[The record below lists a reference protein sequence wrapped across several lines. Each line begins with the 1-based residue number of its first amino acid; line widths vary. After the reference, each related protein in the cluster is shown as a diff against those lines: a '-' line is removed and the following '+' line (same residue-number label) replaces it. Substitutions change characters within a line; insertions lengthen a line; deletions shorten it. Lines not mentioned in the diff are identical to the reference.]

1 MTAIKAHD
9 MHDRDLLAQSDADRG
24 QLIQQDGALGKRTFA
39 PILEQLK
46 SWASRPLVAL
56 PLLAIVAALLEI
68 FVFNSWAWFDR
79 DAFPRQVVEMPSS
92 QGFAISPSQRVL
104 TIDNIDL
111 PIHNVYLEL
120 SSAQPQLVTVHVLF
134 KSPSSKESFAPS
146 TAFHLNAGG
155 EFSERIVHFHAY
167 KGRIFGLQL
176 AITPSTNAPLYL
188 SKLVFNEDE
197 PLRFS
202 LLRFVLLCAVLMG
215 GYGVFAQRWYCLRF
229 DRSLRAHRWLEHGVM
244 AVAVL
249 WCVLLAGIQLYALQ
263 SPNATFLLG
272 AARGLNHS
280 AEESAGLVSSLQYL
294 IGVNAALAVLTT
306 ICVLSAARAMLAYF
320 SAANTTNTKG
330 PNLLLYLLGQIAVV
344 AASLVFYQQM
354 AFVSAE
360 HDALLCQLGIALV
373 VLGAYRSAM
382 SSVHTPAA
390 GTAVTHVSWRLGLS
404 LSALAIG
411 LVLVAWCRLWAV
423 LLLVALTAPLWWPVL
438 RTVLY
443 KRVSCLRGQTNDH
456 AGAAVE
462 NEIGKLSV
470 SSVLMAMAFCVVALG
485 LGLLLSQ
492 VLHVS
497 VDSVMQT
504 TGAGAV
510 AAAAGLSVVE
520 RTPLMLEQWWNVSH
534 ISNALYYYVFESL
547 TYFKLFPWVAP
558 NTTAYFSHGEPVVL
572 FERVSLMAMPLCWGL
587 FLCLFPWRRLVHG
600 TAFGDAKS
608 LLSVVTL
615 GRTSVLALLLVS
627 YGTYISAGVGVN
639 WEAPLLLAGALA
651 AWILVLTLV
660 PVPEHESSLSPV
672 GGALYALSCFFLLK
686 TIFIGLVI
694 GFAYSSS
701 LFSGSVLWQL
711 YPDLLLKVGFFFDSF
726 NF

>member
-24 QLIQQDGALGKRTFA
+24 QLIQQYGALGKRTFA

-360 HDALLCQLGIALV
+360 HDALLCQLGMALV

-382 SSVHTPAA
+382 SITPVSGA
-390 GTAVTHVSWRLGLS
+390 AVTQVSWRFGLN
-404 LSALAIG
+404 LCVLAIG
-411 LVLVAWCRLWAV
+411 LVLVAWCRLWTV
-423 LLLVALTAPLWWPVL
+423 VLLVALTSPLWWPVF
-438 RTVLY
+438 RTMLY
-443 KRVSCLRGQTNDH
+443 SRLALLRGQTTDQAIESESGKV
-456 AGAAVE
+456 AGVA
-462 NEIGKLSV
+462 V
-470 SSVLMAMAFCVVALG
+470 SSVLLVGAVCIIALG

-492 VLHVS
+492 LLHIS
-497 VDSVMQT
+497 ADAVMQT
-504 TGAGAV
+504 AGAGAV
-510 AAAAGLSVVE
+510 AAAAGLPVLE
-520 RTPLMLEQWWNVSH
+520 RTPLLLEQWWNVSH
-534 ISNALYYYVFESL
+534 LSNALYYYVFESL
-547 TYFKLFPWVAP
+547 TYFKLFPWVTP
-558 NTTAYFSHGEPVVL
+558 NTTAYFSHGEPMEL
-572 FERVSLMAMPLCWGL
+572 YERVSLMAIPLCWCL
-587 FLCLFPWRRLVHG
+587 FLCLFPWRRLVQG
-600 TAFGDAKS
+600 TAAFEGAKS

-615 GRTSVLALLLVS
+615 GRASVVALVLVA
-627 YGTYISAGVGVN
+627 YGTYISAGVGVY
-639 WEAPLLLAGALA
+639 WAAPLLLAGALA
-651 AWILVLTLV
+651 AYILVLTLI
-660 PVPEHESSLSPV
+660 PAPDHESSLSPV

-686 TIFIGLVI
+686 TIFIGVVI

-701 LFSGSVLWQL
+701 LFSGAVLWQL
-711 YPDLLLKVGFFFDSF
+711 SPDLLLKLGFFFDSF

>member
-1 MTAIKAHD
+1 MTTIKSQANHN
-9 MHDRDLLAQSDADRG
+9 REPLAQSDANSA
-24 QLIQQDGALGKRTFA
+24 QLIQQNASKGRGVQAFVFEHCKSGVTKPLWMLPVLAL
-39 PILEQLK
+39 
-46 SWASRPLVAL
+46 
-56 PLLAIVAALLEI
+56 VAALLEL
-68 FVFNSWAWFDR
+68 FAFNTWTWFDR

-92 QGFAISPSQRVL
+92 QGFAITPSQRVL
-104 TIDNIDL
+104 TIDHLDL

-155 EFSERIVHFHAY
+155 EFSARMVHFHAW
-167 KGRIFGLQL
+167 KERILGLQL
-176 AITPSTNAPLYL
+176 VIAPSTNAPLYL

-215 GYGVFAQRWYCLRF
+215 CYGLFTQRWYCLRF
-229 DRSLRAHRWLEHGVM
+229 DRSLRAHRWLDHGVM

-249 WCVLLAGIQLYALQ
+249 WCVVLAVMQLYALQ
-263 SPNATFLLG
+263 SPNATFLFG

-280 AEESAGLVSSLQYL
+280 AEDSAGLVSSLQYL
-294 IGVNAALAVLTT
+294 IGVNAVLAVLVT
-306 ICVLSAARAMLAYF
+306 IGVLGAVRAMVTYCS
-320 SAANTTNTKG
+320 SANAKG
-330 PNLLLYLLGQIAVV
+330 PNLLLYLLGQLAVV

-373 VLGAYRSAM
+373 VLGAYRSAI
-382 SSVHTPAA
+382 PADVSDGA
-390 GTAVTHVSWRLGLS
+390 QVSWRLGLN

-411 LVLVAWCRLWAV
+411 LVLVAWSRPWAV
-423 LLLVALTAPLWWPVL
+423 LLLLALTAPLWWPVL
-438 RTVLY
+438 RTTLY
-443 KRVSCLRGQTNDH
+443 IRLALLRGQVTESE
-456 AGAAVE
+456 AKKV
-462 NEIGKLSV
+462 SV
-470 SSVLMAMAFCVVALG
+470 PSVLMAMVFCVIALG

-497 VDSVMQT
+497 VDSVIKT

-510 AAAAGLSVVE
+510 AATAGLSVVE
-520 RTPLMLEQWWNVSH
+520 HTPLMLEQWWNVSH
-534 ISNALYYYVFESL
+534 ISNALYYYVFEGL

-572 FERVSLMAMPLCWGL
+572 YERVSLMAMPLCWGL
-587 FLCLFPWRRLVHG
+587 FLCLFPWRRLLQG
-600 TAFGDAKS
+600 ADFESTKS

-615 GRTSVLALLLVS
+615 GRASVLALLLVS
-627 YGTYISAGVGVN
+627 YGTYVSAGVGVY
-639 WEAPLLLAGALA
+639 WEAPLLLSGALA
-651 AWILVLTLV
+651 AWILVLTLIT
-660 PVPEHESSLSPV
+660 VPERAGSLSPV
-672 GGALYALSCFFLLK
+672 GGALYALACFFLLK
-686 TIFIGLVI
+686 TIFIGVVI
-694 GFAYSSS
+694 GFAYSSG
-701 LFSGSVLWQL
+701 LFSGAVLWQL
-711 YPDLLLKVGFFFDSF
+711 DPDLLLKVGFFFDSF

>member
-1 MTAIKAHD
+1 MTAIKSQANHN
-9 MHDRDLLAQSDADRG
+9 REPLVQSDADSAQLTQQNAAKGRG
-24 QLIQQDGALGKRTFA
+24 AFASVFVHCKRGLT
-39 PILEQLK
+39 K
-46 SWASRPLVAL
+46 PLWVL
-56 PLLAIVAALLEI
+56 PVLVIVAALLEL
-68 FVFNSWAWFDR
+68 FAFNTWAWFDR

-92 QGFAISPSQRVL
+92 QGFAITPSQRVL
-104 TIDNIDL
+104 TIDHLDL

-155 EFSERIVHFHAY
+155 EFSARMVHFHAW
-167 KGRIFGLQL
+167 KDRILGLQL
-176 AITPSTNAPLYL
+176 VIAPSTNAPLYL

-202 LLRFVLLCAVLMG
+202 VLRFVLLCAVLMG
-215 GYGVFAQRWYCLRF
+215 CYGLFTQRWYCLRF
-229 DRSLRAHRWLEHGVM
+229 DRSLRAHRWLDHGVM

-249 WCVLLAGIQLYALQ
+249 WSVMLAGIQLYALQ
-263 SPNATFLLG
+263 SPNATFLFG

-280 AEESAGLVSSLQYL
+280 AEDSAGLVSSLQYL
-294 IGVNAALAVLTT
+294 IGVNAVLAVLVT
-306 ICVLSAARAMLAYF
+306 IGVLGAVRAMVTYCS
-320 SAANTTNTKG
+320 SANAKG
-330 PNLLLYLLGQIAVV
+330 PNLLLYLLGQLAVV

-373 VLGAYRSAM
+373 VLGAYRSAI
-382 SSVHTPAA
+382 PADVSDGA
-390 GTAVTHVSWRLGLS
+390 QVSWRLGLN

-411 LVLVAWCRLWAV
+411 LVLVSWCRPWAV
-423 LLLVALTAPLWWPVL
+423 LLLLALTAPLWWPVL
-438 RTVLY
+438 RTTLY
-443 KRVSCLRGQTNDH
+443 TRLALLRGQVTESDTKK
-456 AGAAVE
+456 V
-462 NEIGKLSV
+462 SV
-470 SSVLMAMAFCVVALG
+470 SSALMVVAFCVIALG

-497 VDSVMQT
+497 VDSVIQT

-510 AAAAGLSVVE
+510 AATAGLSVVE
-520 RTPLMLEQWWNVSH
+520 HTPLMFEQWWNVSH
-534 ISNALYYYVFESL
+534 ISNALYYYIFEGL

-558 NTTAYFSHGEPVVL
+558 NTTSYFSHGEPVVL
-572 FERVSLMAMPLCWGL
+572 YERVSLMAIPLCWGL
-587 FLCLFPWRRLVHG
+587 FLSLFPWRRLMQG
-600 TAFGDAKS
+600 TASEGEKS
-608 LLSVVTL
+608 LLAAITL
-615 GRTSVLALLLVS
+615 GRASVLALLLVS
-627 YGTYISAGVGVN
+627 YGVYISAGVGVY
-639 WEAPLLLAGALA
+639 WGAPLLLAGALA
-651 AWILVLTLV
+651 AWVLVLTLI

-694 GFAYSSS
+694 SFAYSSG
-701 LFSGSVLWQL
+701 LFSGTVLWQL